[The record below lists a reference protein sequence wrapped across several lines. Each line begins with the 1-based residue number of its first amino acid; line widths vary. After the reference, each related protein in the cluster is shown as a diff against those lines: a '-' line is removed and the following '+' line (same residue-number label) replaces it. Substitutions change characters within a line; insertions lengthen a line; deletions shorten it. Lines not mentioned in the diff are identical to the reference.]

1 MKNITKEKTTE
12 FGQGFIYCLINFAK
26 HFDKVF
32 GTLESYRKSGLD
44 EKSVYSLWINGASDH
59 LYDLELPK
67 NLPIPIKKMVKEL
80 QNIALDYG
88 HGSKMMTGMSKKTY
102 KCIREMLNNITLAI
116 DKWLEVKTSKA
127 RWD

>member
-1 MKNITKEKTTE
+1 MKNITEEKTTD

-32 GTLESYRKSGLD
+32 ATLESYGKSGLD
-44 EKSVYSLWINGASDH
+44 KEQAYSIWINGASDH

-80 QNIALDYG
+80 KDIALDYG
-88 HGSKMMTGMSKKTY
+88 HGSKMMIGMSEKTY
-102 KCIREMLNNITLAI
+102 KCLRGMLDNIALAI